1 MESQARPAPKP
12 SSATGARSAESAAP
26 APAARRATRAA
37 AVAAVIAVTH
47 GTVDGYVAF
56 LHPLL
61 PRIMGKLGLSI
72 ALAATLVTVL
82 SIASSLAQ
90 PALGYLADRY
100 GRRPYLVA
108 GPVLAGVF
116 LSLIGVAP
124 SFGVLVAFLLLG
136 GMGSAAFH
144 PPGASLAARASEGRG
159 SGVRLS
165 IFSFGGAAGY
175 ALGPLVAV
183 GLVTAL
189 GLSGLAVAMVPGLL
203 LGAALWF
210 LLRGDRTGLPHLP
223 PPPPMRVLR
232 ALRGPLGL
240 LFGISAVG
248 AFVQRTYLTFEPIIA
263 AQAGVSEA
271 TGAAMLSVY
280 LAAQAA
286 GTLASGFLTDRTD
299 RLRVLIGATALGVPA
314 HVLAVTAAP
323 ATPLAIGAAVAAGFL
338 NMAILPPV
346 VVMAQEMLPE
356 GTGVGSGIVMGLA
369 WAVGA
374 LLILPAGVAGDVVGP
389 VAAAAWSMPV
399 LFLGTI
405 LALHP
410 SLKAFSRAAA
420 ADRTHRGEP

>member
-136 GMGSAAFH
+136 GMGAAAFH

-189 GLSGLAVAMVPGLL
+189 GLSGLAVAMLPGLL

-374 LLILPAGVAGDVVGP
+374 LLILPAGAAGDVVGP

-399 LFLGTI
+399 LFAGTI

-420 ADRTHRGEP
+420 GDRAHRGEP